1 MGVAAGM
8 PADTPYPLH
17 QNYLST
23 LLRNKT
29 WESFPSNTIVS
40 QEISTYL
47 QLKGKGDQKLKES
60 SIPLPVLLQTWP
72 THALE
77 IKESSQ
83 LGQQIALQQQNAKH
97 LATYGHNAIKNSCE
111 HVEYAIQVLA
121 DEGRSSH
128 NSVLSLADPVD
139 SWHDSLTTNVES
151 DRLHVMQYS
160 IPRREP
166 IVELIYGKPILGHL
180 MKSPFPYPINAVD
193 PHGKVE
199 GLDAENQASSL
210 GRETF
215 CMYVAELENGS
226 DTSFTGSQQPAMD
239 VSHLSPIKLPFFPAG
254 EHKLIIKSWSSI
266 FQFIQ
271 IALTLYVSETLSQIH
286 LFLLNFY
293 SSSQLGVAMSVGDEV
308 RPEEANTLN
317 SLQTQFKQW
326 LESFVPYHALRED
339 RLVSI

>member
-8 PADTPYPLH
+8 PVDTPYPLH

-23 LLRNKT
+23 LLWNKT
-29 WESFPSNTIVS
+29 RESFPSNTIIG
-40 QEISTYL
+40 QEISTHL
-47 QLKGKGDQKLKES
+47 QLKGEGDQKLKES

-77 IKESSQ
+77 IQEGNQ
-83 LGQQIALQQQNAKH
+83 LGHQIALQQQTAKH
-97 LATYGHNAIKNSCE
+97 LATNGHNAIKNSCE
-111 HVEYAIQVLA
+111 HVEYAIQVLG

-139 SWHDSLTTNVES
+139 SWHDSLPNNVES
-151 DRLHVMQYS
+151 DRLHIMQYS
-160 IPRREP
+160 IPGREA

-199 GLDAENQASSL
+199 GLDAESQASSL

-215 CMYVAELENGS
+215 CTFVAELEDGS
-226 DTSFTGSQQPAMD
+226 DTSFTGSQQAAMD

-254 EHKLIIKSWSSI
+254 EHKLIIKSWSLT

-271 IALTLYVSETLSQIH
+271 ISLTFIKSETLFQIY
-286 LFLLNFY
+286 LILLNFY

-308 RPEEANTLN
+308 RPEETTTLN

-326 LESFVPYHALRED
+326 LESFVPYHALSED